1 MVVRGDECSIRIR
14 IGEKE
19 IEVPFSEETVR
30 EEAALVIGET
40 GGEVVR
46 QVTGT
51 TGCIVTPLTL
61 ETAPLLLGLALG
73 EMGVPVFVSE
83 TRNLY
88 RHELCLLPMED
99 GPEFEIFQ
107 KRWHGGNKVSVG
119 RRYPGCRVTG
129 FEFRI
134 RRDGEDRES
143 AIKLKL
149 DIGGSEAPESYAVTE
164 TAEFILGERFKEDG
178 VTYAINGNEY
188 TGIYGVTITAKKAEQ
203 GKAEIWIHRI
213 LGKDDELPAVI
224 EDFVITARLFR
235 ERYQCGSFGMFRL
248 SLSRLVLVADETT
261 VDCAGPVIGPMRFY
275 VAGDVRG
282 EVFTERDWGL
292 GTGD

>member
-1 MVVRGDECSIRIR
+1 MIVQGRDCVIRIR
-14 IGEKE
+14 LLDKTIT
-19 IEVPFSEETVR
+19 VPFSEETVR

-40 GGEVVR
+40 DREVTR
-46 QVTGT
+46 QVTGM

-73 EMGVPVFVSE
+73 ELGVPVFVSE

-107 KRWHGGNKVSVG
+107 ERGIG

-149 DIGGSEAPESYAVTE
+149 DIGGSGLPESYAVTE

-178 VTYAINGNEY
+178 VTYAINGKTY
-188 TGIYGVTITAKKAEQ
+188 TGIYGVTITAKKAEP

-224 EDFVITARLFR
+224 ENFAITARLFR

-248 SLSRLVLVADETT
+248 SLSRLVLIADETT
-261 VDCAGPVIGPMRFY
+261 VDCAGPVIGPLRFY

-282 EVFTERDWGL
+282 EVFTERDLGL